1 MKINIGSKN
10 KNKIDALQ
18 EILKEYSEFLSAE
31 VISKDIDS
39 GVSHQPK
46 SLEETVNGAMKRS
59 KNSFDDC
66 DYSVGLES
74 GLMKVPETKTG
85 YMDVTACAIY
95 DGKNFHLG
103 LSSAFEYPPKV
114 VEYILKNDE
123 NISNAFRD
131 LGLTSSKYLG
141 AEEGAIGIL
150 TKNRLNRK
158 EYTKQ
163 AIRTALIHL
172 ENKDLYENR

>member
-10 KNKIDALQ
+10 KQKVEAVK
-18 EILKEYSEFLSAE
+18 EILKEYPEFCDADISEKEAE
-31 VISKDIDS
+31 SE
-39 GVSHQPK
+39 VSDQPK
-46 SLEETVNGAMKRS
+46 SLDETIKGAMNRAE
-59 KNSFDDC
+59 NAFVEC
-66 DYSVGLES
+66 DYSFGMES
-74 GLMKVPETKTG
+74 GLMKVPKTKTG

-95 DGKNFHLG
+95 DGEVFHLG
-103 LSSAFEYPPKV
+103 LSSAFEYPI
-114 VEYILKNDE
+114 EITEHILKNE
-123 NISNAFRD
+123 TNISDAFHEF
-131 LGLTSSKYLG
+131 GLTKSKSLG

-172 ENKDLYENR
+172 ENKHLY